1 VYGRSDGGGPGV
13 SGYSGSYFGVY
24 AAGND
29 SSLYDVYG
37 DILLGGNYGEI
48 FAQGDHL
55 DLYSNNHVIVD
66 LDNDNNSA
74 GAFFRILSGSD
85 GILFTVSETTGVIA
99 AGNQASMA
107 PTADYGQRLLY
118 AVEGT
123 GVWVE
128 DVGTAALD
136 AGEVTIRFDRIFAQT
151 VNLARP
157 YQVFVTPISQEP
169 VWLYIT
175 AKTAAGFTVRGI
187 TLDGE
192 PANCSFDY
200 RVVAERLGYESTRL
214 ESFEP
219 TSVRGHE

>member
-1 VYGRSDGGGPGV
+1 MYGRSDGGGPGV